1 MVVPVIDPFELA
13 VLADRVLQIAGEDVE
28 MLAEVLESLDPDS
41 RAALLDSDLLNAYQ
55 VFYYHFREVP
65 EPLAEDRL
73 LLHAAQES
81 REGILVGG
89 DEDLDL
95 VFFTR
100 QGVPVM
106 EIQEADTLVA
116 RYEGKDA
123 YRRACAFL
131 AGQDR

>member
-1 MVVPVIDPFELA
+1 MEVPVIDPFELA
-13 VLADRVLQIAGEDVE
+13 VLADRVLQIAGEDVK

-55 VFYYHFREVP
+55 VFFYHFREVP

-95 VFFTR
+95 IFFTR

-106 EIQEADTLVA
+106 EIREADTLVA

-123 YRRACAFL
+123 YRRARAFL

>member
-1 MVVPVIDPFELA
+1 VIDPFELA

-106 EIQEADTLVA
+106 EIREADTPVA

>member
-1 MVVPVIDPFELA
+1 MEVPVIDPFELA

-106 EIQEADTLVA
+106 EIREADTPVA

>member
-1 MVVPVIDPFELA
+1 MEVPVIDPFELA

>member
-1 MVVPVIDPFELA
+1 MEVPVIDPFELA
-13 VLADRVLQIAGEDVE
+13 VLADRVLQIAGEDVK

-89 DEDLDL
+89 DEDLD
-95 VFFTR
+95 VYFITR
-100 QGVPVM
+100 DGKPETEVR
-106 EIQEADTLVA
+106 EADVVLA
-116 RYEGKDA
+116 RFEGEDA
-123 YRRACAFL
+123 YRRARAFL
-131 AGQDR
+131 AGPGR